1 MQLRP
6 HPSHGPNSPLPFF
19 TAYDSPEHSASPA
32 TAPAQRSGS
41 SDVWSMPANDSS
53 AARNQSMEF
62 GVASAC
68 WHSTYSFTHLPQYTP
83 DLQTGFP
90 GALSY
95 VSTPASRTV
104 SPSTIRTGSL
114 ARASTSD
121 VLGLLPK
128 GPRAAGRSSSELASM
143 SAPASPSHMGQLF
156 TGYPQAWGNVR
167 ARFGSGSSLSDLP
180 LSVRAGGNSS
190 LRTIGGGAG
199 SHGVY
204 SSSHEDG
211 NELPLPG
218 SESLAGLDGLELQH
232 EYATRREERREEGH
246 VKLAVYWELL
256 TAVGWVAVV
265 AVVVSLAA
273 MQLSR
278 TLTDVYVTLWS
289 GGVHAGRVREHR
301 GLLRYMSM
309 ADSTA
314 TFLRAL
320 GALAAIALVST
331 TARAFLFARAGLKAA
346 ERLHGR
352 LIDSCA
358 LRPA

>member
-1 MQLRP
+1 
-6 HPSHGPNSPLPFF
+6 
-19 TAYDSPEHSASPA
+19 
-32 TAPAQRSGS
+32 
-41 SDVWSMPANDSS
+41 
-53 AARNQSMEF
+53 MES

-68 WHSTYSFTHLPQYTP
+68 WHSTYSFTQPPQYTP

-95 VSTPASRTV
+95 VSTPRSRTV
-104 SPSTIRTGSL
+104 SPSTIRTSSL

-121 VLGLLPK
+121 MLSLLPK
-128 GPRAAGRSSSELASM
+128 GPRFAGRSSSELASV
-143 SAPASPSHMGQLF
+143 SAPTSPSHMGQLF

-167 ARFGSGSSLSDLP
+167 ARVGSGSSLSDLP
-180 LSVRAGGNSS
+180 LSVRAGGSSS
-190 LRTIGGGAG
+190 LRSIGGGGG

-204 SSSHEDG
+204 LSSHGDG
-211 NELPLPG
+211 ADSPLPC
-218 SESLAGLDGLELQH
+218 SESLAGLDGLALQH
-232 EYATRREERREEGH
+232 EDAVGWEERREEGH

-265 AVVVSLAA
+265 AVVASLAA

-289 GGVHAGRVREHR
+289 GGVHAGHVQEHS
-301 GLLRYMSM
+301 GQLRHTWT

-314 TFLRAL
+314 TFLRGL
-320 GALAAIALVST
+320 GALTAVALLST
-331 TARAFLFARAGLKAA
+331 ITRAFLFASAGLKAA

-358 LRPA
+358 PPSC